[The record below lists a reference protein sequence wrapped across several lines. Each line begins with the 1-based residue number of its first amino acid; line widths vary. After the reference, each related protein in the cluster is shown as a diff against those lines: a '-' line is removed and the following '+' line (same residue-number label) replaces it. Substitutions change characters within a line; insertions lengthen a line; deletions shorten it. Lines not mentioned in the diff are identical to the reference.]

1 MNPAVRTEIRSPE
14 DILEGVFGR
23 TITSGEVNE
32 DGLHLSLSDGRV
44 IIIVGTFVLS
54 VCTLSHESS
63 VH

>member
-1 MNPAVRTEIRSPE
+1 MTPAIRTEIREPE
-14 DILEGVFGR
+14 DILAGIEGR